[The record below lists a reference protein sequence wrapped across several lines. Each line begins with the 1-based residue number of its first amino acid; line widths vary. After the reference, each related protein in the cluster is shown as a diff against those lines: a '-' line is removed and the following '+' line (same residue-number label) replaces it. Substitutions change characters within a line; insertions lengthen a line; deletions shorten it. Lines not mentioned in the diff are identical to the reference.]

1 MGPFGTRLLF
11 IRFLSRTHG
20 RVSVAETVEQFTV
33 RTREREA
40 FENRLR
46 EPASAGKPPGV
57 APVDPKLK
65 RLQRDPLLHD
75 GMSHDGQR
83 CDCFSAQTEFLAK
96 DLERIGV
103 DKWHVGA
110 RKLPEVRVHD
120 TGSTPTDEE
129 LITMLEDEGD
139 GVSLD
144 GWGARGD
151 TGQLVNTSSP

>member
-1 MGPFGTRLLF
+1 M
-11 IRFLSRTHG
+11 
-20 RVSVAETVEQFTV
+20 
-33 RTREREA
+33 RTRECEA

-57 APVDPKLK
+57 ALGDPKLK
-65 RLQRDPLLHD
+65 RLQHDPLLHD

-83 CDCFSAQTEFLAK
+83 CDCFSAQTEFFAK

-110 RKLPEVRVHD
+110 RELPEVRVHD
-120 TGSTPTDEE
+120 TGATPTDEE

-139 GVSLD
+139 GVSR
-144 GWGARGD
+144 A
-151 TGQLVNTSSP
+151 